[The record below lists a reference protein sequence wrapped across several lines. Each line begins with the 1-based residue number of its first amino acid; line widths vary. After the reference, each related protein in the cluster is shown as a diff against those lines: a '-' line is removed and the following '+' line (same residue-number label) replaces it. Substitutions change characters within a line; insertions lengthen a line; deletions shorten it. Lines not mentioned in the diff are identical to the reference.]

1 METPTTAP
9 HLEGK
14 QPLPRHSMMR
24 DVIQRFDWM
33 GTSLGPLADWPGPIA
48 VCLRLMLAS
57 SRPMAML
64 LGEQGVLLFNDGYA
78 EFAGPRHTDLIGKP
92 VADAW
97 PEVADFN
104 RSNVDRLMQG
114 ETFRFH
120 NLELS
125 LDRTGS
131 LETFWFDLD
140 YIPILDAQDRPLG
153 GLALVTDVTEQV
165 IAARGLKQ
173 SQEKLSFALD
183 AAGIVGTWDWDI
195 ERDIV
200 VADRHF
206 AGLYGV
212 DPAEAASGTPIG
224 KFLTGVHPADQ
235 PHLQQ
240 KIEQAIAQLDVF
252 RTEYRVRDRD
262 GGERWVLAVGRAFP
276 GADGKAQRLP
286 GLTVDIT
293 ERKAIETALADSE
306 ARFRAIADTMPQMVW
321 STLPD
326 GYHDYYNARWYE
338 FTGVP
343 VGSTDGP
350 AWNGMFHPEDQERA
364 WATWRDSLET
374 GEIYEIEYRLRHHSG
389 QYRWTLGRA
398 LPVRDTSGE
407 IVRWFGTCTDIHES
421 KLAAVEREVVA
432 QELSHRIKNIFSVL
446 TGLVSLSGRQYPELA
461 PVVGELRQRIAA
473 LGRAH
478 DFVRPHSDLSR
489 PIAVDTTIHAL
500 IRELLSPFAE
510 EGQRLFFRGQDIR
523 IDDRAATPLALLFH
537 ELATN
542 AAKYGALSNETGRV
556 EVESAIVNDTLELVW
571 RESGGPRGSGR
582 HPEDGFGSKL
592 IKLSAEAQMGGSV
605 SRRFTDQGLVLNL
618 SLPIQSLTRTAQHA

>member
-1 METPTTAP
+1 
-9 HLEGK
+9 
-14 QPLPRHSMMR
+14 
-24 DVIQRFDWM
+24 
-33 GTSLGPLADWPGPIA
+33 
-48 VCLRLMLAS
+48 
-57 SRPMAML
+57 
-64 LGEQGVLLFNDGYA
+64 
-78 EFAGPRHTDLIGKP
+78 
-92 VADAW
+92 
-97 PEVADFN
+97 
-104 RSNVDRLMQG
+104 
-114 ETFRFH
+114 
-120 NLELS
+120 
-125 LDRTGS
+125 
-131 LETFWFDLD
+131 
-140 YIPILDAQDRPLG
+140 
-153 GLALVTDVTEQV
+153 
-165 IAARGLKQ
+165 
-173 SQEKLSFALD
+173 
-183 AAGIVGTWDWDI
+183 
-195 ERDIV
+195 
-200 VADRHF
+200 
-206 AGLYGV
+206 
-212 DPAEAASGTPIG
+212 
-224 KFLTGVHPADQ
+224 
-235 PHLQQ
+235 
-240 KIEQAIAQLDVF
+240 
-252 RTEYRVRDRD
+252 
-262 GGERWVLAVGRAFP
+262 
-276 GADGKAQRLP
+276 
-286 GLTVDIT
+286 
-293 ERKAIETALADSE
+293 
-306 ARFRAIADTMPQMVW
+306 
-321 STLPD
+321 
-326 GYHDYYNARWYE
+326 
-338 FTGVP
+338 
-343 VGSTDGP
+343 
-350 AWNGMFHPEDQERA
+350 MFHPEDQERA

-556 EVESAIVNDTLELVW
+556 EVESAIVNDTLELAW

-582 HPEDGFGSKL
+582 QPEDGFGSKL

-605 SRRFTDQGLVLNL
+605 SRRFTDEGLVLNL